1 MEKKKFDLT
10 EFEKLVK
17 MCADAKIP
25 FETEKKTQ
33 NMIVT
38 DVSYDG
44 FPYEH
49 YEIYYPSIEVH
60 LSDAVISFATYG
72 REEGKLEQYGL
83 LPEEVGDSVEGY
95 LDAETIFKR
104 WEEDWN
110 ARQQIQKPQGFYGRN

>member
-1 MEKKKFDLT
+1 MDKKKFDLT

-83 LPEEVGDSVEGY
+83 LPEGVGDSVEGW

-110 ARQQIQKPQGFYGRN
+110 ARNQVQKP